1 MQLKRLVLACAT
13 NTGETASGAVLMM
26 GVWPPEAGLQEQAS
40 NRPMLLRLRDVVV
53 SDGEKAAEKLSGGYR
68 EDERKRTVDEASK
81 LV

>member
-1 MQLKRLVLACAT
+1 MRLVLACAT
-13 NTGETASGAVLMM
+13 NTGEAASGAVSMM
-26 GVWPPEAGLQEQAS
+26 GVWPPEAGLQGQAS
-40 NRPMLLRLRDVVV
+40 NHLMLLRLRDVVV

>member
-1 MQLKRLVLACAT
+1 
-13 NTGETASGAVLMM
+13 
-26 GVWPPEAGLQEQAS
+26 
-40 NRPMLLRLRDVVV
+40 MLLRLRDVVV